1 MDCPRPRA
9 VPGNT
14 RTEIPFNDGGIV
26 EIYHV
31 DRQETETVTEV
42 GWGRDRGN
50 IFGKGA
56 LGVYVYRRHRQV
68 VVSHLR
74 WL

>member
-1 MDCPRPRA
+1 MPE
-9 VPGNT
+9 NT

-42 GWGRDRGN
+42 GWGRNRGN

-68 VVSHLR
+68 AVSHLR